1 MNKWKNLQILVVEDD
16 DDNRE
21 FIKRLLTRQGAD
33 VILAKNGKEA
43 IDLVAKNKNIKI
55 VLMDI
60 RLPDMDGFETTQK
73 IKAINPNMPIIAQT
87 AYALYND
94 RELCLAN
101 GCDDYVS
108 KPLEKDVLFHKI
120 NNYIYN

>member
-1 MNKWKNLQILVVEDD
+1 MDKLKNLVILVVEDD

-21 FIKRLLTRQGAD
+21 FLRCLLTKYGAT
-33 VILAKNGKEA
+33 VILAKNGKQA
-43 IDLVAKNKNIKI
+43 IEEIIQNKSIQI

-60 RLPDMDGFETTQK
+60 RLPDMNGFETTQK
-73 IKAINPNMPIIAQT
+73 IKSIKPNIPIIAQT
-87 AYALYND
+87 AYAMYND

-108 KPLEKDVLFHKI
+108 KPLDKDVLFHKI
-120 NNYIYN
+120 NNYIYS